1 VYCMKKDYQEWHK
14 KKKYIENDRPRVFFA
29 EREVWFCYVGENIG
43 FEQDGRGDEFLRPVI
58 IVKKFN
64 NEVLW
69 AVPLTKIEKKNRYY
83 FSFKLNGKASVAI
96 LSQMRLIDAKRLKY
110 KIGSMK
116 IADFME
122 LKSQIRQ
129 LLA

>member
-1 VYCMKKDYQEWHK
+1 MYCMKKDYQEWHK

-43 FEQDGRGDEFLRPVI
+43 FEQDGRGDEFLRPVVI
-58 IVKKFN
+58 IKKFN

-69 AVPLTKIEKKNRYY
+69 AIPLTKTEKKNRYY
-83 FSFKLNGKASVAI
+83 FSFKLGRKVSVAI